1 LERKLSIKILF
12 TSMEKCKLKTQTKR
26 DTRKSRSK
34 KINITTSHSSL
45 ETSLKSIEP
54 IWVHNSKM
62 IFRVS
67 WITKKR
73 ILQPSVQLKDLTLE
87 IRLKT
92 QLNLMSVA

>member
-1 LERKLSIKILF
+1 
-12 TSMEKCKLKTQTKR
+12 
-26 DTRKSRSK
+26 
-34 KINITTSHSSL
+34 
-45 ETSLKSIEP
+45 
-54 IWVHNSKM
+54 VHNSKM